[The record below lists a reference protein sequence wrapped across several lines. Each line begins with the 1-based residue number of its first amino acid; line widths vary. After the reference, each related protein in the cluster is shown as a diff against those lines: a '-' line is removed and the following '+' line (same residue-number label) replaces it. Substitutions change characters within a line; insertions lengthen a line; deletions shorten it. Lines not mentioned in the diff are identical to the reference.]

1 MARSRKPKRKASRK
15 KSRSPKRSIKK
26 CPPGCVKRKVARKVS
41 RKRRSVKRKVSRK
54 RRSVKRKV
62 SRKRRKRRSVK
73 RKVSR
78 KRRSVKRKVSRKRRS
93 VKRKVSRKRR
103 SMKRKVSRKRRS
115 AKRKSS
121 AYKFRLTNNPNKYRQ
136 EARKHN
142 SRCDR
147 IAKNYIKKF
156 FDISNKLYNLQN
168 KLGCG
173 DKRRDRKGKFISRHP
188 YATPLN
194 IPNIMALMNHLH
206 PIKRG
211 GNRALSRASSRGLS
225 RASSRGLSRASSRG
239 LSGGLYRG
247 LSKEPTRRMY
257 PTSSRGLSRGSTRGS
272 SRSSVSRRLDLDFD
286 DLIDS
291 MSTSD
296 LEARTPSR
304 IGAKDAEITNILT
317 ELSEERERRS
327 FTDNPGK
334 LSQENLAEHN
344 RRLAT
349 AGLDSPLSTSTR
361 DSSDIADTDTVIL
374 ADSV

>member
-1 MARSRKPKRKASRK
+1 
-15 KSRSPKRSIKK
+15 
-26 CPPGCVKRKVARKVS
+26 
-41 RKRRSVKRKVSRK
+41 
-54 RRSVKRKV
+54 
-62 SRKRRKRRSVK
+62 
-73 RKVSR
+73 
-78 KRRSVKRKVSRKRRS
+78 
-93 VKRKVSRKRR
+93 
-103 SMKRKVSRKRRS
+103 MKRKVSRKRRS

-121 AYKFRLTNNPNKYRQ
+121 AYKFRLTNNPKKYRQ

-211 GNRALSRASSRGLS
+211 GNRALSRASSRGSSRGFS
-225 RASSRGLSRASSRG
+225 RASSRE
-239 LSGGLYRG
+239 LSGRLYRG
-247 LSKEPTRRMY
+247 LSREPTLRMY
-257 PTSSRGLSRGSTRGS
+257 PTSSRGLSRGSTRGL
-272 SRSSVSRRLDLDFD
+272 SRSSTRGLSRSSTRGSVSRRLDFD

-296 LEARTPSR
+296 PEARTPSR
-304 IGAKDAEITNILT
+304 IGAKEADITNILT
-317 ELSEERERRS
+317 ELSEESERRS

-334 LSQENLAEHN
+334 LSQENLREHD
-344 RRLAT
+344 RRFET
-349 AGLDSPLSTSTR
+349 AGFDSPLSTSTR
-361 DSSDIADTDTVIL
+361 DSSDLADTATVIL
-374 ADSV
+374 TGSVN

>member
-62 SRKRRKRRSVK
+62 SRKRRSVK

-78 KRRSVKRKVSRKRRS
+78 KRRSV
-93 VKRKVSRKRR
+93 
-103 SMKRKVSRKRRS
+103 
-115 AKRKSS
+115 KRKSS

-206 PIKRG
+206 PIRRER
-211 GNRALSRASSRGLS
+211 NRALSRAPSMGSSRGLS
-225 RASSRGLSRASSRG
+225 RTSSRGLSRTPSRG
-239 LSGGLYRG
+239 LSR
-247 LSKEPTRRMY
+247 EPTRRMY

-272 SRSSVSRRLDLDFD
+272 SRSSVSRRLDFN

-296 LEARTPSR
+296 LAARTPSQM
-304 IGAKDAEITNILT
+304 GAKDADITNILT

-334 LSQENLAEHN
+334 LSEENLRRHN

-349 AGLDSPLSTSTR
+349 AGLDSPLSTTR
-361 DSSDIADTDTVIL
+361 DSSDREDADTIIL
-374 ADSV
+374 DSV

>member
-15 KSRSPKRSIKK
+15 KSRSPKRSNKR
-26 CPPGCVKRKVARKVS
+26 CPPGCVKRKVARKAS
-41 RKRRSVKRKVSRK
+41 RKRRSVKRKASRK
-54 RRSVKRKV
+54 RRSVKRKA
-62 SRKRRKRRSVK
+62 
-73 RKVSR
+73 SR
-78 KRRSVKRKVSRKRRS
+78 KRRSVKRKASRKRRS
-93 VKRKVSRKRR
+93 LKRKASRKRK
-103 SMKRKVSRKRRS
+103 STGG
-115 AKRKSS
+115 KSS
-121 AYKFRLTNNPNKYRQ
+121 AHKFRLTNNPNKYRH
-136 EARKHN
+136 EAIKHN

-147 IAKNYIKKF
+147 IAKNYVKKF

-211 GNRALSRASSRGLS
+211 GNRALSRTSSRGLS
-225 RASSRGLSRASSRG
+225 RGLSRTSSRGLSRG
-239 LSGGLYRG
+239 LSR
-247 LSKEPTRRMY
+247 EPTRRMY
-257 PTSSRGLSRGSTRGS
+257 PTSSRGLSRGLTRGS
-272 SRSSVSRRLDLDFD
+272 SRSSVSRRLDFD

-296 LEARTPSR
+296 LAARTPSR
-304 IGAKDAEITNILT
+304 IGAKEADITNILT

-327 FTDNPGK
+327 FTDNPR
-334 LSQENLAEHN
+334 LSEENLRRHN

-349 AGLDSPLSTSTR
+349 ADLDSPFSTNTR
-361 DSSDIADTDTVIL
+361 DSSDPADTDTVIL
-374 ADSV
+374 TTDSV